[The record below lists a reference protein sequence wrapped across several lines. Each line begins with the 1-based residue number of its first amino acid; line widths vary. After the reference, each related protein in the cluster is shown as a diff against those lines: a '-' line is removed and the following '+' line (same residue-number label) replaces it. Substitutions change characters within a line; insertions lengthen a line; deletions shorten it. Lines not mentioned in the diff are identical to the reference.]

1 MPFEN
6 PTYGD
11 IEKGYYGTVNGM
23 ITNSD
28 LDNAMNMSQGSLLDS
43 AGTDITFHKFIHKG
57 RILYIPNRPIRHS
70 ISWDH
75 IQDNDGVKGKVI
87 TIGGRKYL
95 VRLMTGSIHY
105 DEGGNSSSVAGG
117 EWTDLFEEFHE
128 SNGGPLSDADVYIS
142 GDGSWT
148 WCQEVH
154 SSNLARRVRRG
165 SGSVSAFS
173 YNTSSHTISGRG
185 WRPVLE
191 EL

>member
-1 MPFEN
+1 MPFEQ

-11 IEKGYYGTVNGM
+11 IEKGYYGTVDGM

-43 AGTDITFHKFIHKG
+43 SGTDITFHKFIHKG
-57 RILYIPNRPIRHS
+57 RILYIPNRPIRRS
-70 ISWDH
+70 ISWNH
-75 IQDNDGVKGKVI
+75 IQGNDGVKGKVI
-87 TIGGRKYL
+87 TIGDKKYL
-95 VRLMTGSIHY
+95 CRLMTGSRHY
-105 DEGGNSSSVAGG
+105 DNSGNNSIRGG

-128 SNGGPLSDADVYIS
+128 DNGGPLSNADVYVS
-142 GDGSWT
+142 GDGRRT

-154 SSNLARRVRRG
+154 SGNLARRVYRG
-165 SGSVSAFS
+165 NHSVSNF
-173 YNTSSHTISGRG
+173 YYRTSSTTNSNHG